1 MGFSS
6 LLQDGVA
13 GRTAQGSLKMD
24 SADWILLVCFS
35 AARFA
40 DTVCQGRAAH
50 TLQPPGL
57 HPATHTARCQGEG
70 PEMSVQLML

>member
-13 GRTAQGSLKMD
+13 GQGSLKMEN
-24 SADWILLVCFS
+24 AHWVLLMCFS

-40 DTVCQGRAAH
+40 DTVCQGHAAH

-57 HPATHTARCQGEG
+57 HPAAHTACCQGEG